1 MSGTGPAGGGSRPAR
16 GPAPHP
22 AVAARRRTVAREQ
35 ARRRRSGAVLLLG
48 TAAAIALLYW
58 LATGPLL
65 AVHGVSLRGYDR
77 PDAPELRAALERAG
91 ESGTVISPPV
101 GRIRAA
107 AASFPWVESL
117 SVGRAW
123 PRGLTVTIVQARPLA
138 VAAAGDRAVVVAAS
152 GRVLEERQGNVG
164 LGWIR
169 LGEAPPAP
177 GGRLAADQAALLGFL
192 GAAEPAVAKR
202 VRALQLG
209 RDGMVTGRLD
219 GGPELRLGSPER
231 MEAKAV
237 ALGLVLKS
245 LSPEEEAAADYIT
258 LVTPE
263 NPAVGGGATTTAED
277 GAATLDE

>member
-1 MSGTGPAGGGSRPAR
+1 MSGAGPAPGGPRPAR
-16 GPAPHP
+16 GVRPHP
-22 AVAARRRTVAREQ
+22 AVVARRRSVARE
-35 ARRRRSGAVLLLG
+35 RTRHRRSGAVLLLG
-48 TAAAIALLYW
+48 TAAAVMLLYW

-77 PDAPELRAALERAG
+77 PDAAELQAALERAG
-91 ESGTVISPPV
+91 ETGTVISPPT
-101 GRIRAA
+101 GRVRAA
-107 AASFPWVESL
+107 AAAFPWVESL
-117 SVGRAW
+117 TVSRSW
-123 PRGLTVTIVQARPLA
+123 PRGLTVSIEQAEPLA
-138 VAAAGDRAVVVAAS
+138 VAAAGGQAVVVSDS
-152 GRVLEERQGNVG
+152 GRVLEAREGDVG

-192 GAAEPAVAKR
+192 GAAEPAVARR

-219 GGPELRLGSPER
+219 GGPELRLGPPER

-245 LSPEEEAAADYIT
+245 LSPDEEAAATYIT
-258 LVTPE
+258 LVAPE
-263 NPAVGGGATTTAED
+263 NPAVGGTATTV
-277 GAATLDE
+277 DE